1 MQVMVIVMWVEETYV
16 ILSGDL
22 DHDGVFLR
30 PIVSIDLKSSGYKMT
45 TSVDEKG
52 KMTVSLSTE

>member
-1 MQVMVIVMWVEETYV
+1 MWVEETYA
-16 ILSGDL
+16 ILSGEP
-22 DHDGVFLR
+22 DHDGVSLR

-52 KMTVSLSTE
+52 KMIVSLSTAQI